1 MKLNNKIA
9 LVTGVG
15 PGLGQG
21 IAVALARAGA
31 DLVICDINPA
41 SLAAAREAVLAEGRR
56 CLSVACDVSSSQQ
69 VADMFA
75 QARETFG
82 TVHILVN
89 NAALTPNRPVD
100 TERRNQLYTY
110 LQTPLP
116 RVARLHQRDHRRR
129 MAAILGRKRAWH
141 LLLHPR
147 SAPADAAATLWSHR
161 QYRLDRRD
169 LSKSAHSLHYSAT
182 KGAVVAF
189 TRSVALEVAG
199 ANIHVNAMA
208 PWRRRDAG
216 LQRIS
221 GKDRRGRPQPAL
233 ARLPSRPLRHRGGV
247 RRNRAAPRQ

>member
-116 RVARLHQRDHRRR
+116 RAS
-129 MAAILGRKRAWH
+129 LG
-141 LLLHPR
+141 
-147 SAPADAAATLWSHR
+147 
-161 QYRLDRRD
+161 
-169 LSKSAHSLHYSAT
+169 
-182 KGAVVAF
+182 F
-189 TRSVALEVAG
+189 TSEITDEEWLRYWG
-199 ANIHVNAMA
+199 VNVH
-208 PWRRRDAG
+208 G
-216 LQRIS
+216 TFY
-221 GKDRRGRPQPAL
+221 
-233 ARLPSRPLRHRGGV
+233 
-247 RRNRAAPRQ
+247 